1 MSCFRFNT
9 IDLNRLQKYYP
20 ISDPTATQ
28 LLFSNKPFEMGY
40 LMIDVADTDTVN
52 FTFTRPFSAPPSV
65 VANFVSLNTLVGNV
79 HVFVE
84 SVTSTGGVIKI
95 SAPAT
100 GRISLQ
106 AIYIPG

>member
-1 MSCFRFNT
+1 MSCFRFKT
-9 IDLNRLQKYYP
+9 IDLNRVQKYYP
-20 ISDPTATQ
+20 ISDPSATQ
-28 LLFSNKPFEMGY
+28 LLFSNTPFEMGY
-40 LMIDVADTDTVN
+40 LMIDVADSDIVN
-52 FTFTRPFSAPPSV
+52 FTFTKPFSAPPSI
-65 VANFVSLNTLVGNV
+65 VANFVSLNTVSGNV

-84 SVTSTGGVIKI
+84 SVTATGGVIRT